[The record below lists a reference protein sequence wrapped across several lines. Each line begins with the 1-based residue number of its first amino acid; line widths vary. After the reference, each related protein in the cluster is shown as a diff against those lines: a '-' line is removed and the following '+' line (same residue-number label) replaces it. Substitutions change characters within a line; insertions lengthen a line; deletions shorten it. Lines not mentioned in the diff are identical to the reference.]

1 MILVTGGTGLVG
13 SHLLYHLV
21 TENKSVKAIY
31 RKKSDLKKVKRIF
44 SFYTSDFDIYFQKIE
59 WVLAELNDIPSLKK
73 AFLNVV
79 KVYHCAAIV
88 SFNSKDYHEM
98 RKINIKG
105 TTNIVNLCI
114 SNQISKLC
122 YVSSIATIEKSLSKD
137 HITEKNFWN
146 TSIDKS
152 GYAITKQG
160 AEMEVWRAS
169 QEGVDVIIVNP
180 GVIIGSGYWNKG
192 TGNIFSKIYNGF
204 KYYTNGV
211 TGFVGV
217 KDVVNIMIALMK
229 SDIKNERYIL
239 VSENASFKDVFFSIA
254 DSFNVK
260 RPSKKV
266 TKTLSEIAWRIDLLR
281 SSIFNISPMLSK
293 HSARASHNK
302 KYYSSKKVKIALNYT
317 FEPLSKTI
325 QTTCKHFLKDL

>member
-21 TENKSVKAIY
+21 KENNSVKAIY
-31 RKKSDLKKVKRIF
+31 REKSDLQKVKRVF
-44 SFYTSDFDIYFQKIE
+44 SYYSDDFDILFQKID
-59 WVLAELNDIPSLKK
+59 WVISSLNDIPSLQN
-73 AFLNVV
+73 AFLNIK
-79 KVYHCAAIV
+79 KVYHCAAMV
-88 SFNSKDYHEM
+88 SFNPKDYHKM

-114 SNQISKLC
+114 SNQIDKLC
-122 YVSSIATIEKSLSKD
+122 YVSTIATIEKSLNKKP
-137 HITEKNFWN
+137 ILEKNTWN
-146 TSIDKS
+146 ASTDKS

-180 GVIIGSGYWNKG
+180 GVILGAGFWNKG
-192 TGNIFSKIYNGF
+192 TGKLFDNIYNGF
-204 KYYTNGV
+204 KYYTTGI

-217 KDVVNIMIALMK
+217 IDVVKIMMDLMK
-229 SDIKNERYIL
+229 SDLVNERYIL
-239 VSENASFKDVFFSIA
+239 VSENVSFKDVFFSIA
-254 DSFNVK
+254 DAFKVK

-266 TKTLSEIAWRIDLLR
+266 TKPLSEMAWRFDLLK
-281 SSIFNISPMLSK
+281 STFLNKAPMLTK
-293 HSARASHNK
+293 YSARASHK
-302 KYYSSKKVKIALNYT
+302 KKTFSSKKIQTAINYV

-325 QTTCKHFLKDL
+325 RTTCDCYLKDH